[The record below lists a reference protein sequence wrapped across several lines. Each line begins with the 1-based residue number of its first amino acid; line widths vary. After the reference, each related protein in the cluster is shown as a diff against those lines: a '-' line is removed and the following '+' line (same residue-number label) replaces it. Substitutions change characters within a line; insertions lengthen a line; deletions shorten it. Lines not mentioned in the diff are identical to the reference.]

1 MNTSAPGR
9 MHGSEGISAPS
20 SSYNLLEKC
29 VIVELFELLS
39 SHNQI
44 VTKSMLEE
52 SLLRYRWGIIPT
64 RTAID
69 SLVSNGALSTWKN
82 RHVGTEYIRISG
94 HVEVAA
100 AGWRETVKSMH
111 ADFISEKG
119 REMCLWA
126 EKARGDSAV
135 RSLERREKA
144 PKGTWSS
151 KENRINRITEIV
163 AALGIAPEQITAKQL
178 EKYARGILRYTTAR
192 KALVEAGFLEK
203 EMNPLGDRMPDHY
216 YDTAYHRVD
225 AILRLAKK
233 AGKPYGELTGKDF
246 RSNGLG
252 GLLVERYKG
261 STARAMAE
269 VDSYLAA
276 TRQLKMAQRVKEPLT

>member
-69 SLVSNGALSTWKN
+69 SLVSSGALSMWKN

-111 ADFISEKG
+111 ADFIS
-119 REMCLWA
+119 A
-126 EKARGDSAV
+126 P
-135 RSLERREKA
+135 RRA
-144 PKGTWSS
+144 CQPSS
-151 KENRINRITEIV
+151 
-163 AALGIAPEQITAKQL
+163 
-178 EKYARGILRYTTAR
+178 
-192 KALVEAGFLEK
+192 
-203 EMNPLGDRMPDHY
+203 
-216 YDTAYHRVD
+216 
-225 AILRLAKK
+225 
-233 AGKPYGELTGKDF
+233 
-246 RSNGLG
+246 LG
-252 GLLVERYKG
+252 GVSHRRGGTPYRNNG
-261 STARAMAE
+261 PA
-269 VDSYLAA
+269 SYLPAGSSPFPGNLPRPA
-276 TRQLKMAQRVKEPLT
+276 PSSPWCI